1 MRSSDDGL
9 TTRTGP
15 DVAVLCDF
23 DGTIVPCETIGE
35 IYRRFAAPSC
45 WEFVQ
50 RWIRGEISTQEELQ
64 ACFGTI
70 KATRGEMES
79 ILTTIPIDPAFPPFL
94 GFCQEQG
101 YRFAIVS
108 DGLGWCIDY
117 ILRQYGIDD
126 VTVYANE
133 IHFEPHGFRLSFPWY
148 HPESPMRGV
157 SKSAIVRR
165 YQVEGCRVV
174 FIGDG
179 LSDTDAVKV
188 ADVVYAR
195 EKLLEYCRQRG
206 IQAVGFSDLSELL
219 AKWAIP

>member
-1 MRSSDDGL
+1 VRSSDDGL

-23 DGTIVPCETIGE
+23 DGTIVPCDTIGE
-35 IYRRFAAPSC
+35 IYRQFAAPSC

-64 ACFGTI
+64 ACFGTF

-79 ILTTIPIDPAFPPFL
+79 LLTTIPIDPAFPQFL

-117 ILRQYGIDD
+117 ILTQYGIDD
-126 VTVYANE
+126 VTVYANA
-133 IHFEPHGFRLSFPWY
+133 IHFEPDGFRFSFPWY
-148 HPESPMRGV
+148 HRESPMRGV

-165 YQVEGCRVV
+165 YQMEGCTVV

-206 IQAVGFSDLSELL
+206 IQVVEFFDFSELL
-219 AKWAIP
+219 AKWVIP